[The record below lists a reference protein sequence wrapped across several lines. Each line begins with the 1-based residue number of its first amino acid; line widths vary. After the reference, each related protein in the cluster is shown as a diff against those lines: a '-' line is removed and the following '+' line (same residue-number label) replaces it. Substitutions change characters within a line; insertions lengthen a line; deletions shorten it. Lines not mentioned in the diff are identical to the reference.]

1 MGLSHEGYVVLFE
14 LVACGV
20 GWAIEDFVEGLGFGL
35 VVVVVAVVV
44 AIVVVALGFGI

>member
-20 GWAIEDFVEGLGFGL
+20 WWAIEDFVEGLGLL
-35 VVVVVAVVV
+35 VVVV